1 MNVNEPS
8 ANCMALD
15 ERRADFF
22 RFYTKLGQ
30 QRPCSPWRDHMED
43 SKSFKGLGAV
53 GPQGL
58 VSGMGHGQCRACPG
72 PAWQWA
78 LCLDPSE
85 AESLHN

>member
-1 MNVNEPS
+1 
-8 ANCMALD
+8 MALD

-43 SKSFKGLGAV
+43 SKSFKGPGAV